1 MLGRQGDRLARA
13 ASRDREPCLRPHGGD
28 IAAQPGVE
36 RRRALARPRVNAYNV
51 RHHMA
56 TPDLLRSWKRT
67 EAFLRDA
74 RAHLSQIAEAE
85 FADAIAEFEEF
96 IDHNEL
102 GLAFDTL
109 ESIACESRWEPQRVR
124 ELLALAAASMG
135 LHERQRALDEQLTNL
150 KGWKYETLL
159 PAEDA

>member
-1 MLGRQGDRLARA
+1 M
-13 ASRDREPCLRPHGGD
+13 
-28 IAAQPGVE
+28 V
-36 RRRALARPRVNAYNV
+36 
-51 RHHMA
+51 
-56 TPDLLRSWKRT
+56 TPELLRSWART

-85 FADAIAEFEEF
+85 FADGIAEFEEF
-96 IDHNEL
+96 IEHNEL

-109 ESIACESRWEPQRVR
+109 ESIATESQWESQRVL

-135 LHERQRALDEQLTNL
+135 LHDRQHVLDEQLSNL

-159 PAEDA
+159 PGGDA